1 MAICNHCGA
10 EIPAGSAFCP
20 KCGAKVESQPGTG
33 NDYSKAGTGASGS
46 GFSAPAGGGHA
57 PIQSRNIGICILL
70 SIITCGIYSLVWFYN
85 LVSDLNTACPA
96 PDDMPAGTV
105 LLLDIITCGIYGAV
119 WFYKAGEKVDRLK
132 TFNGEPPSHSAVLYL
147 VLSLVSVSIIAS
159 SLLQNELNK
168 MATIPA

>member
-1 MAICNHCGA
+1 
-10 EIPAGSAFCP
+10 
-20 KCGAKVESQPGTG
+20 
-33 NDYSKAGTGASGS
+33 
-46 GFSAPAGGGHA
+46 
-57 PIQSRNIGICILL
+57 
-70 SIITCGIYSLVWFYN
+70 
-85 LVSDLNTACPA
+85 
-96 PDDMPAGTV
+96 MPAGTV
-105 LLLDIITCGIYGAV
+105 LLLNIITCGIYGAI